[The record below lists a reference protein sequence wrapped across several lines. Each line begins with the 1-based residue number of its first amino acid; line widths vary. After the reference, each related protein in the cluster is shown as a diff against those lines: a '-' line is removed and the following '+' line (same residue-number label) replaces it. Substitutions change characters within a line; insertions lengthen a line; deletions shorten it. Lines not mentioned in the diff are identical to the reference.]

1 MAGLHF
7 TSGVDKG
14 FENDLNRMNKEMNQF
29 SSNVTK
35 QSGVI
40 DSSFK
45 EIGAT
50 IGGVLSIAALAKAG
64 KEIVTF
70 STDLQNSLTEVSTIS
85 SEVTNNFDQY
95 KQAILD
101 MSNQSQSSAI
111 QLSNA
116 FYDIV
121 SAGTDG
127 AAGLDLLASAEKA
140 STAGFVDVGI
150 AADGMT
156 TVLNAWGLATSEAG
170 KVSDIFFKTVEK
182 GKTTF
187 PELGTNIAKVAPLAA
202 SMGVSFEEVSGA
214 IATVTKQGTKT
225 PEALTQI
232 RAAMVAMNAVLG
244 DGWSSSM
251 SFQEGLQ
258 EIANKAG
265 GSQNQL
271 KKLLGTD
278 EAVLAVLAMTGKNA
292 QMAASDLDAMNN
304 SVGATNAAFEK
315 VSNTATMQGQMLVN
329 NLLSA
334 FEPMGAEIVG
344 TFASLA
350 KALNEAFESGDIKT
364 YAEVLGTIIAAFAAW
379 KVSIATTAAYNKV
392 FGKEAQLQ
400 ALNEQK
406 DKITAINLEIQKQKE
421 LIKTATIVAQTAK
434 AEISALSLKIQAQ
447 KAALTQAIANKDLTA
462 ARTAQQRIA
471 NLEDQKAAAIIAK
484 KTATEQISG
493 AVTKTNTLQTELQT
507 VAVKRGT
514 GASNL
519 MAIASNKLGGA
530 FKSLKAAFASN
541 PIGIL
546 VTGLTLAIPLIVKFV
561 NSQSQLNKETAKL
574 NGEIQKEQTEANNL
588 FEALKK
594 TNPKSEERAEIL
606 KKLNEKY
613 PDLLKNYDLDVAGL
627 NDIEAA
633 QDAVNRKIVETI
645 ALRSQEE
652 RIQSAAE
659 KLYSEQASIL
669 NNYLEKFSGVADKGT
684 LAAAFSK
691 INAELQKE
699 GAKTGD
705 IAQQIAKEIGVE
717 IAFGREQFVAV
728 NQGTAGT
735 GMKKVYQASQYEN
748 LIAII
753 GSLNDVSKDYLKTQ
767 KDIEDFTKAFV
778 GASVSG
784 GNKSQ
789 TDAEIAAAK
798 KAAADKAAAKKAA
811 ADKAASSKAAVS
823 DNDKQ
828 QKAALAALEIANQQ
842 EINKITQNWGNKEGL
857 EKEFGKKMLEQRL
870 SYLAQLQILTTDKLE
885 KLRIEEEKINTKAQL
900 DNVDNNSAEIN
911 ELLKQYQ
918 SYAQKRAALIKEAN
932 ANILKLKGVAG
943 SGDAIKEIQKELE
956 KSLSKLDVEN
966 IEETT
971 GISKIFE
978 NTKDKGIE
986 EIQKLVDGTKS
997 LLDSLDSGVYKDNIF
1012 GIDENTFK
1020 LLAKQPELIEK
1031 IKKALGELE
1040 SNDKLNSGFDES
1052 IDLLTNINQ
1061 LASDLT
1067 ENLGEG
1073 TDQASILAKGFV
1085 DAASNTVGLAQSIK
1099 AVSQA
1104 VGALETAS
1112 GILAA
1117 ISAAVKVI
1125 GAVDSALKEAGEQ
1138 RTQNYIAQ
1146 LKLNHAINLELI
1158 DQVALYKEGNELFSS
1173 DNWGTALSG
1182 LTAYNDALEY
1192 QNEILTNIAT
1202 SDQSKNI
1209 DSSGIWKFVGFATA
1223 ITDTLRQS
1231 VEKGA
1236 IDSIQSTAENYKTL
1250 LQQALSNVVVKT
1262 KDRSGFANL
1271 LGASDK
1277 YKSLLSIYPD
1287 LIDANGELNTSILE
1301 TVISTANLTD
1311 TNKEMLQ
1318 ELLDATTKAQESYNQ
1333 FGDYISSIF
1342 GNVSDD
1348 VSQSFQDM
1356 YESGTDAMSSL
1367 QDSFSD
1373 MIESFTRD
1381 AITFAYLQPLTE
1393 ELNTITK
1400 SLGVD
1405 YAKGNISVDE
1415 LSTGIISSLGDFY
1428 NSLNALQPSIL
1439 QAYADADELAAAAG
1453 FDSAFSGDSSDSLDK
1468 ATTSISD
1475 SITEQTGTEIKG
1487 RINAIMLSNQIISE
1501 NSSDMLRFA
1510 IQNSVTLNKIKENT
1524 DYLPQIAKYTKQ
1536 TADKL

>member
-14 FENDLNRMNKEMNQF
+14 FENDLNRMNKEINNF
-29 SSNVTK
+29 SSNVVK
-35 QSGVI
+35 QNGIVSN
-40 DSSFK
+40 SYK

-64 KEIVTF
+64 KEIITF
-70 STDLQNSLTEVSTIS
+70 SNDLQNSLTEVATVS

-95 KQAILD
+95 KQALLD

-121 SAGTDG
+121 SAGLDG
-127 AAGLDLLASAEKA
+127 ANGLELLAIAEKA

-150 AADGMT
+150 AASGIT
-156 TVLNAWGLATSEAG
+156 TVLNAWGLSTSEAG
-170 KVSDIFFKTVEK
+170 KVSDVFFKAVEK
-182 GKTTF
+182 GTTTF

-214 IATVTKQGTKT
+214 IATVTKQGTQT

-232 RAAMVAMNAVLG
+232 RAAMVAMNEVLG
-244 DGWSSSM
+244 DGWSASM

-265 GSQNQL
+265 GSQNEL
-271 KKLLGTD
+271 KRLLGTD

-350 KALNEAFESGDIKT
+350 KSLNEAFESGDIKT

-379 KVSIATTAAYNKV
+379 KVSIATTAAFNSA
-392 FGKEAQLQ
+392 FGKKALAQ
-400 ALNEQK
+400 ALQEQK
-406 DKITAINLEIQKQKE
+406 DKLKAIKLEIQKQQE

-434 AEISALSLKIQAQ
+434 AEISAINYKIQAQ
-447 KAALTQAIANKDLTA
+447 RNALSQAIANKNLTA
-462 ARTAQQRIA
+462 ARAAQQEIA
-471 NLEDQKAAAIIAK
+471 NLKDQQAAAIITK

-493 AVTKTNTLQTELQT
+493 AVTKTNTLQTELHT
-507 VAVKRGT
+507 NAIKKGT
-514 GASNL
+514 AASNV
-519 MAIASNKLGGA
+519 MTIASSKLGGA

-546 VTGLTLAIPLIVKFV
+546 VTGLTLAVPLIMKFA
-561 NSQSQLNKETAKL
+561 NSQSQLVKETGKL

-606 KKLNEKY
+606 KKLNDKY
-613 PDLLKNYDLDVAGL
+613 PDLLKYYNLDVAGL
-627 NDIEAA
+627 NEIEKA
-633 QDAVNRKIVETI
+633 QGAVNRKIVETI

-652 RIQSAAE
+652 RILAAGDKLYEKQTNILNGYLNVFEGIAE
-659 KLYSEQASIL
+659 K
-669 NNYLEKFSGVADKGT
+669 GVLT
-684 LAAAFSK
+684 AAFSK
-691 INAELQKE
+691 INSELQKE
-699 GAKTGD
+699 GANTVE
-705 IAQQIAKEIGVE
+705 IAKQIAKEIGVE
-717 IAFGREQFVAV
+717 IAAGKTQREATSV
-728 NQGTAGT
+728 GT
-735 GMKKVYQASQYEN
+735 GVVMKDVYKTSKYED
-748 LIAII
+748 LLRFVEL
-753 GSLNDVSKDYLKTQ
+753 LNKESKDYLKTQ
-767 KDIEDFTKAFV
+767 KEIEDFTKAFV
-778 GASVSG
+778 GASVSDVG
-784 GNKSQ
+784 KTQ

-798 KAAADKAAAKKAA
+798 KAAADKAAAN
-811 ADKAASSKAAVS
+811 KAAVS

-828 QKAALAALEIANQQ
+828 QKAALSALEIANQQ

-932 ANILKLKGVAG
+932 AKIAKLQGVEG
-943 SGDAIKEIQKELE
+943 SKDAIKQIQDELT
-956 KSLSKLDVEN
+956 KSLSGLDIKN

-971 GISKIFE
+971 GISKLFE

-997 LLDSLDSGVYKDNIF
+997 LLDSLDNGVYKENIF

-1040 SNDKLNSGFDES
+1040 SNDNLNSGFDES

-1085 DAASNTVGLAQSIK
+1085 DAASSTVGLVQSIK
-1099 AVSQA
+1099 AVGEA

-1125 GAVDSALKEAGEQ
+1125 GAVDSALKEAEEQ

-1311 TNKEMLQ
+1311 ANKEMLQ

-1468 ATTSISD
+1468 ATTSISE